1 MSQADFSLLFD
12 LDGTLVDTDILH
24 FGAYQTLLADHKRSI
39 TMQIYKERIM
49 GASNDAIMRELF
61 PNLSRDSHRRLA
73 ERKEE
78 LFRAAIGTLEPTPG
92 VLALFEWAEAR
103 KVPIAVVTNAPRTNA
118 ERMLAGLEL
127 LGRIDALV
135 IGEELPR
142 GKPDPLPYLTGLQRL
157 GGRAERALAFEDSL
171 SGVRA
176 ASSAGIH
183 TYGVGSALPAAAL
196 REAGADEVIA
206 DFTVPALWS
215 RLDGL
220 ALRAVAEESGA

>member
-49 GASNDAIMRELF
+49 GAPNDAIMRELF
-61 PNLSRDSHRRLA
+61 PDLSKDSHRRLA

-78 LFRAAIGTLEPTPG
+78 LFRAAIGKLEPTPG
-92 VLALFEWAEAR
+92 ALALFEWAEAR
-103 KVPIAVVTNAPRTNA
+103 RVPIAVVTNAPRTNA
-118 ERMLAGLEL
+118 ERMLAGLDL

-157 GGRAERALAFEDSL
+157 NGRPERALAFEDSL

-176 ASSAGIH
+176 ATAAGIH
-183 TYGVGSALPAAAL
+183 TFGVGAALPAESL
-196 REAGADEVIA
+196 RGAGADEVIA
-206 DFTVPALWS
+206 DFTAAELWR
-215 RLDGL
+215 RLD
-220 ALRAVAEESGA
+220 ALELSAAAEESGA